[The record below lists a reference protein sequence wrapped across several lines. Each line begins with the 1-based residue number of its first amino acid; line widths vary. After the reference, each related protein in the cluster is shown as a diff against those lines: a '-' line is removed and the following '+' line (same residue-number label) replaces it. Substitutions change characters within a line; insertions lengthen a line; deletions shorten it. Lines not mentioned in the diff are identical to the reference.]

1 MSICE
6 VQGGWVLV
14 SFAPVPVFDNT
25 SVGLSLPICKLG
37 LKSAGAGQWWWWEAG
52 VECGPLSLGLAQC
65 QNI

>member
-52 VECGPLSLGLAQC
+52 VE
-65 QNI
+65 